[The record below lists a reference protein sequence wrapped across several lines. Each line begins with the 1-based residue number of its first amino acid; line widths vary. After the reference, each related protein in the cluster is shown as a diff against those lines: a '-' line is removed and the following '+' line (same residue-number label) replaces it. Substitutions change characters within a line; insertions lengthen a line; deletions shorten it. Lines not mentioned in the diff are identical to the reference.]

1 MERGGRGLGHRAER
15 EACNHAEA
23 KRACAAQRP
32 EQILVAL
39 LVALHHA
46 PVGQHHLGR
55 DQLVRRQPPAT
66 AQQAEPAAE
75 RLAADPDRG
84 AAAGRDRDFVPGQGG
99 VEVAEPEAGPH
110 GRRTVRDLEGIHRPE
125 VQDHPGAR
133 RAPSEVVA
141 SAPHRDRDT
150 RAAREGER
158 LGHVLGRPAQHD
170 GLRGA
175 SWKRGIWG
183 LRTSSY
189 RGEPG
194 RTTSPSIAA
203 VRSRKAVSTVAMSR
217 WLISSPL
224 WTVPAA
230 LRASWAERARP
241 GCPLDPR

>member
-84 AAAGRDRDFVPGQGG
+84 AAAGRDRDFVLGQGG

-110 GRRTVRDLEGIHRPE
+110 GRRTVRDLEEFIGPRSRTIPGPDERP
-125 VQDHPGAR
+125 AKSWLR
-133 RAPSEVVA
+133 
-141 SAPHRDRDT
+141 HRDRDT

-170 GLRGA
+170 GLRARRGSAGSGA
-175 SWKRGIWG
+175 C
-183 LRTSSY
+183 
-189 RGEPG
+189 EPRRIAGSREG
-194 RTTSPSIAA
+194 R
-203 VRSRKAVSTVAMSR
+203 
-217 WLISSPL
+217 PL
-224 WTVPAA
+224 P
-230 LRASWAERARP
+230 P
-241 GCPLDPR
+241 